1 MTTGRWDRVTPKTP
15 AWKEGWDAGNETYNG
30 CYAIKNGDKIFVN
43 TGIITFV
50 GADTPKTKPYRGGQG
65 VSEENFQKEVAK
77 YRKQHEL
84 LIHRERGAHGVL
96 KRIMISIPNWKP
108 IKGASAYTDEWLKEK
123 FPKKYDAGWRMHPKQ
138 GLIPPSSIKPTL
150 PKPVAC
156 TSCGAKKFHFVATG
170 INKPTYHWECDK
182 CGVLH
187 KAR

>member
-30 CYAIKNGDKIFVN
+30 VYAIKKGDKIFVN

-50 GADTPKTKPYRGGQG
+50 GKGTKDTNPYRIGG
-65 VSEENFQKEVAK
+65 VSEEVFAK
-77 YRKQHEL
+77 KAAKLKQESEI
-84 LIHRERGAHGVL
+84 LIHSETGYHGTL
-96 KRIMISIPNWKP
+96 KRLMFSIPNWKP
-108 IKGASAYTDEWLKEK
+108 IKGASAYTDAWLKEK

-138 GLIPPSSIKPTL
+138 GLIPPASIKPTL
-150 PKPVAC
+150 PKPAVC

-170 INKPTYHWECDK
+170 INKPTYWWECDK